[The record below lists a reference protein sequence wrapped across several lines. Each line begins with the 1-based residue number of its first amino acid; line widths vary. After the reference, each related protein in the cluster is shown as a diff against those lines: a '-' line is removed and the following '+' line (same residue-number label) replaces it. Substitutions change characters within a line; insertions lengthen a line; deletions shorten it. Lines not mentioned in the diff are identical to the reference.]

1 MAANIKQ
8 NASNASETERIARQS
23 AKDAEVS
30 GNAVGRAVTAMQTI
44 AEKITIVQEIARQTD
59 LLALNAAV
67 EAARAGEH
75 GKGFAVVASEVRK
88 LAERSQAAAAEI
100 GTLSSDSVK
109 VAQEAG
115 SMLQKLVPDIKRTAE
130 LVEEISA
137 ACREQDVGSAQIN
150 QAIQSLDKV
159 TQQNASAAEELSAT
173 AEELANQSERLQE
186 TIAFFRISD
195 QPGQRSAAGE
205 EGSRRRDESSPRCT
219 SRSPRLSPSR
229 IRSPSKRIRE
239 GCSRSQGRQGF
250 ALDMK
255 DDELSTPSSSARTPP
270 DRLTGDK
277 RWPVPH

>member
-1 MAANIKQ
+1 
-8 NASNASETERIARQS
+8 
-23 AKDAEVS
+23 
-30 GNAVGRAVTAMQTI
+30 MQTI

-100 GTLSSDSVK
+100 GTLSTDSVK

-150 QAIQSLDKV
+150 QAIQALDKV

-186 TIAFFRISD
+186 TISFFRVSEE
-195 QPGQRSAAGE
+195 PAHRRSASAKKSDGKPE
-205 EGSRRRDESSPRCT
+205 VHKQIAKAQSFTHPKPKAKAAAT
-219 SRSPRLSPSR
+219 KAA
-229 IRSPSKRIRE
+229 SKAA
-239 GCSRSQGRQGF
+239 SKAQSNGF
-250 ALDMK
+250 ALDLN
-255 DDELSTPSSSARTPP
+255 DDEALDAEFKRQSA
-270 DRLTGDK
+270 G
-277 RWPVPH
+277 